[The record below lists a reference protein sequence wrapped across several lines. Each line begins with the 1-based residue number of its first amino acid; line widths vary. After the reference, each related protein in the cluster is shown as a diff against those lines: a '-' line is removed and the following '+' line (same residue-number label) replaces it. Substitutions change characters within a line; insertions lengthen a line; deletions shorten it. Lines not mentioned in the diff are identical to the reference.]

1 MSAGS
6 VHRGCRIK
14 AIAAP
19 KPGIRFAKVRHPIV
33 PCPAKRIGILGLKV
47 FIGVQRRGAEQHR
60 DVQSLLVHRRQL
72 REVVVVA
79 RQGVV
84 DRSAIRFSRKFTTW
98 LGGRIG

>member
-1 MSAGS
+1 
-6 VHRGCRIK
+6 
-14 AIAAP
+14 
-19 KPGIRFAKVRHPIV
+19 
-33 PCPAKRIGILGLKV
+33 
-47 FIGVQRRGAEQHR
+47 
-60 DVQSLLVHRRQL
+60 L